1 VTRSMRPEPC
11 RDLTSANA
19 GLGWP
24 AHFLVAVQA
33 VSLGWSPEPGATR
46 CRHGRSEESLPVPR
60 GGCFR
65 VLGADTVERAGTAP
79 CAILQAVGFPKDIDV
94 SLDNCDSLPT
104 VGTSPVLY
112 AGAPLHSSRQPHEL
126 HEQDP
131 QPDEHTSQSHV
142 ELRAPWGCTGSTVRQ
157 INIFPK
163 LLSLQQDACNGLQVL
178 NQEQIGLLY

>member
-1 VTRSMRPEPC
+1 MRPEPC

-33 VSLGWSPEPGATR
+33 VSLGWSPEPGAIR

-79 CAILQAVGFPKDIDV
+79 CAILQVVDFPKDIDV

-104 VGTSPVLY
+104 VVTSPVLY

-157 INIFPK
+157 INLFPK